1 MTAARGTAGYIAPE
15 LFSRN
20 FGAVSHKSDVF
31 SFGMLLLE
39 IVGCRRNI
47 DVTVENQ
54 SQIYFPEW
62 IYNRMSQGKEM
73 GLEIEI
79 DGDEEIAKKL
89 AIVALWC
96 IQWNPTDRPSMTMVV
111 QMLEGD
117 LHGLEIPPKPF
128 ASSDIEMIAT

>member
-1 MTAARGTAGYIAPE
+1 MTAARGTVGYIAPE

-20 FGAVSHKSDVF
+20 FGGASHKSDVY

-47 DVTVENQ
+47 DVTVENL

-62 IYNRMSQGKEM
+62 IYNRISSQWEEM
-73 GLEIEI
+73 GLEIEVV
-79 DGDEEIAKKL
+79 GDDEIAKKL

-96 IQWNPTDRPSMTMVV
+96 IQWNPTDRPSMTTVV

-117 LHGLEIPPKPF
+117 IHGLKIPPKPF
-128 ASSDIEMIAT
+128 VSSDVEMR